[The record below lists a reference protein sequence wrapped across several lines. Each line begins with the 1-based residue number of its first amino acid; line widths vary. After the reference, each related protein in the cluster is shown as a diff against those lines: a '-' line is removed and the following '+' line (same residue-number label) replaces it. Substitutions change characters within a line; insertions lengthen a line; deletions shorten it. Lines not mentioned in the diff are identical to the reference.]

1 MIKVNAWTSYSEK
14 IGDEYY
20 IVIEDGYKNYRVE
33 ITKGN
38 KIDPRVCTYG
48 SLEDVEKMLEEA
60 REKAGVKVPD
70 VRESWKLKNDIYGI

>member
-20 IVIEDGYKNYRVE
+20 FVIEDGYKNHRVE

-38 KIDPRVCTYG
+38 KIASRNQESKLCRDASERCD
-48 SLEDVEKMLEEA
+48 LLNIILAKRA
-60 REKAGVKVPD
+60 RNGH
-70 VRESWKLKNDIYGI
+70 SCSFFLK

>member
-20 IVIEDGYKNYRVE
+20 FVIEDGYKNYRVE

-38 KIDPRVCTYG
+38 KITLRQLFRGC
-48 SLEDVEKMLEEA
+48 
-60 REKAGVKVPD
+60 
-70 VRESWKLKNDIYGI
+70 

>member
-1 MIKVNAWTSYSEK
+1 MINVNAWTSYSER

-20 IVIEDGYKNYRVE
+20 FVTEDGYKNYRVQ
-33 ITKGN
+33 ITKRN
-38 KIDPRVCTYG
+38 NIASRFCTYG

-70 VRESWKLKNDIYGI
+70 VRESWKLENDIYGI